1 MNHQIKKTIIFYFYP
16 LVAFRRWVIKQ
27 KKNYLGHHNPEKLA
41 KLLYRRK
48 FHKEL
53 NLNNP
58 QTFNEKVN
66 WLKFRSDT
74 SLWTE
79 LADKYKV
86 REYIKNNGL
95 EEILVKLYG
104 KWDRVEDIDFEQLPN
119 SFVLKSNN
127 GCGTVLLVEDKTKLD
142 LQATRKLL
150 KKWLKQ
156 KYGYTTAEPHY
167 TTIKPCI
174 IAEEYLKWDNPSIS
188 SSLIDYKFHCIHGS
202 PLYIQV
208 MSDRQPG
215 HIYHWNIYNT
225 FWQPY
230 SGYIPPQLK
239 KDSEI
244 PCPQSFER
252 MLDICKILSK
262 PFPQVRID
270 LYEIGGK
277 IYFGEMTFT
286 SAGGYDDEIPN
297 DLDVEMGEKM
307 NLPVEKRMVKRIRN
321 TTPQKELNDVERK
334 INLKKAFQLVPNI
347 VKYKK
352 ILIVDDIYTT
362 GSTIDAVAEV
372 LLQAG
377 VDEIYFLCISI
388 GEGF

>member
-239 KDSEI
+239 K
-244 PCPQSFER
+244 
-252 MLDICKILSK
+252 
-262 PFPQVRID
+262 
-270 LYEIGGK
+270 
-277 IYFGEMTFT
+277 
-286 SAGGYDDEIPN
+286 
-297 DLDVEMGEKM
+297 
-307 NLPVEKRMVKRIRN
+307 
-321 TTPQKELNDVERK
+321 
-334 INLKKAFQLVPNI
+334 I
-347 VKYKK
+347 VKFRVHSHLK
-352 ILIVDDIYTT
+352 
-362 GSTIDAVAEV
+362 E
-372 LLQAG
+372 
-377 VDEIYFLCISI
+377 C
-388 GEGF
+388 

>member
-1 MNHQIKKTIIFYFYP
+1 M
-16 LVAFRRWVIKQ
+16 
-27 KKNYLGHHNPEKLA
+27 
-41 KLLYRRK
+41 
-48 FHKEL
+48 
-53 NLNNP
+53 
-58 QTFNEKVN
+58 N

-239 KDSEI
+239 K
-244 PCPQSFER
+244 R
-252 MLDICKILSK
+252 
-262 PFPQVRID
+262 
-270 LYEIGGK
+270 
-277 IYFGEMTFT
+277 
-286 SAGGYDDEIPN
+286 
-297 DLDVEMGEKM
+297 
-307 NLPVEKRMVKRIRN
+307 
-321 TTPQKELNDVERK
+321 
-334 INLKKAFQLVPNI
+334 
-347 VKYKK
+347 
-352 ILIVDDIYTT
+352 
-362 GSTIDAVAEV
+362 
-372 LLQAG
+372 
-377 VDEIYFLCISI
+377 
-388 GEGF
+388 